1 MDDSGTEL
9 PYDSDRIEF
18 SINPGKTDYEPEDL
32 VAFAGKVN
40 DYFKNSSLLLSAENY
55 SWLDGEGV
63 TYESQDLLD
72 KLIKYK
78 EKYSE

>member
-1 MDDSGTEL
+1 MIYSTPRNKITG
-9 PYDSDRIEF
+9 
-18 SINPGKTDYEPEDL
+18 
-32 VAFAGKVN
+32 
-40 DYFKNSSLLLSAENY
+40 AENY